1 MGRRQKQNKKIVFSD
16 TEYETP
22 SNVNENI
29 DNNSVK
35 NNEINNNYNDNSERP
50 SKRSKKYNDNNTGS
64 TENKVTTENG
74 YKTVYFDDKST
85 ENDDEYTKENPDSD
99 DEFFQ
104 QDYNMT
110 RSDLKNRAAEL
121 YEIRKTLPVFKVKD
135 DIIPQIMKE
144 PVTILIGETG
154 SGKSTQIPHFL
165 MDKVKKN
172 IAVTQPRR
180 VAAMNLAMRVAEEYG
195 CHVGEDVGYSVRFN
209 NVTSSRTKLKYI
221 TDGMLLREMMMD
233 PKLSKYS
240 TIVVDEAH
248 ERTILTDLLIG
259 FLKGLLIERNQGVVA
274 GAEPNFKVII
284 MSATLDA
291 EKFSSFFDNAPILFV
306 EGKMYPVERFYMN
319 KAADDIIDTLVKS
332 VVQVNQGEQSG
343 DILCFLPGQE
353 DIDKA
358 VEILTNISPEL
369 PKEAPMIVPLPL
381 YAALPPQQQ
390 MKIFAP
396 LKSRQRKVIISTNIA
411 ETSVTVPGIKYVI
424 DSGLRKVKVWR
435 HQLGLSTLLTVPI
448 SKASATQRS
457 GRAGRESSGKCFR
470 LYKETDYLKLTDT
483 TEPEI
488 LRSEI
493 ISPVLMLKKLG
504 VDDILGWYW
513 LENPG
518 KESLVSSLQQLYS
531 LGALNN
537 SGKITSLGEKIV
549 TLPVAPHLAAVLIK
563 AQENNVLNDV
573 IDIVSCLSVDNLLM
587 NPPSEKR
594 DEINHLRS
602 DSCPLGTNHGDL
614 IMLKE
619 LYDIFNTFK
628 ENDERKKWCK
638 DISVSYKGFKNV
650 SRIRKQ
656 IKEYMHSLGSG
667 YDDDDIENENDF
679 RDDNN
684 TNMGR
689 TITNSIIDVDSILK
703 SFLYGFISNS
713 AIGMP
718 DRSYRTVT
726 NGNLISVHPSSL
738 LFGKKKDAIM
748 YIEFVYTVKGYAR
761 NVSAIKLEWL
771 QEIAPQFQSSKT
783 NVSKA

>member
-16 TEYETP
+16 TEYEKTP
-22 SNVNENI
+22 QNDYLNADANTIKVDDHVEIENDQI
-29 DNNSVK
+29 RDTKASSGFNRK
-35 NNEINNNYNDNSERP
+35 TQ
-50 SKRSKKYNDNNTGS
+50 TG
-64 TENKVTTENG
+64 G

-85 ENDDEYTKENPDSD
+85 EDNEDEYAREAPDSD
-99 DEFFQ
+99 DEFYEQTQNF
-104 QDYNMT
+104 T
-110 RSDLKNRAAEL
+110 RAQLTEKAEAL

-135 DIIPQIMKE
+135 EVIPCILENQ
-144 PVTILIGETG
+144 VTILIGETG

-165 MDKVKKN
+165 MEKMDKN

-180 VAAMNLAMRVAEEYG
+180 VAAMNLAMRVSEEYG
-195 CHVGEDVGYSVRFN
+195 CYVGEEVGYSVRFN
-209 NVTSSRTKLKYI
+209 NMTSRRTKLKYI
-221 TDGMLLREMMMD
+221 TDGMLLRELMID

-240 TIVVDEAH
+240 TVIVDEAH

-259 FLKGLLIERNQGVVA
+259 FLKGLLIERNA
-274 GAEPNFKVII
+274 KSIEENTAPDFKVVI

-291 EKFSSFFDNAPILFV
+291 EKFSKFFNNAPILFI
-306 EGKMYPVERFYMN
+306 EGKMYPVQRYYID
-319 KAADDIIDTLVKS
+319 KPADDIIDAMVKS
-332 VVQVNQGEQSG
+332 VIQVNQGEQSG

-353 DIDKA
+353 DIDKT
-358 VEILTNISPEL
+358 VEILNTISLEL
-369 PKEAPMIVPLPL
+369 PKEAPLIVPMPL

-390 MKIFAP
+390 MKIFTK

-448 SKASATQRS
+448 SKASATQRA
-457 GRAGRESSGKCFR
+457 GRAGRESAGKCFR
-470 LYKETDYLKLTDT
+470 LYKESDYLKLTDT

-504 VDDILGWYW
+504 VDDILGWHW

-518 KESLVSSLQQLYS
+518 QESLVASLQQLYA

-537 SGKITSLGEKIV
+537 SGSITTIGEQMV
-549 TLPVAPHLAAVLIK
+549 TLPVAPHLASVLIK
-563 AQENNVLNDV
+563 AQEYNVLNEV

-587 NPPSEKR
+587 TPPSEKR
-594 DEINHLRS
+594 DEINAMRFET
-602 DSCPLGTNHGDL
+602 CTLGTSHGDL

-619 LYDIFNTFK
+619 LFDIFNTIK
-628 ENDERKKWCK
+628 EADERKRWCK
-638 DISVSYKGFKNV
+638 EIAVSYKGFKNV
-650 SRIRKQ
+650 IRIKKQ
-656 IKEYMHSLGSG
+656 IREYMNLLNNGF
-667 YDDDDIENENDF
+667 DDTDIVMKHDHNDF
-679 RDDNN
+679 DEQYGNGSMAN
-684 TNMGR
+684 TPL
-689 TITNSIIDVDSILK
+689 DVESILK
-703 SFLYGFISNS
+703 SFLSGFISNT

-726 NGNLISVHPSSL
+726 SGNLISVHPSSL

-771 QEIAPQFQSSKT
+771 QEIAPQLQSTKV
-783 NVSKA
+783 NVSKE

>member
-614 IMLKE
+614 IMFKE